1 MTPVRTYW
9 KHTRAIC
16 RHTLLRAVAIC
27 LLLCMLME
35 GHVHAELA
43 ATGGVTALM
52 RAGVQDGIGIET
64 TFDGFGLLA
73 QFDLLA
79 SSVFC
84 GLASLKWGPGRSGSL
99 VMSGRVPSMPV
110 VGYALD
116 RGRVSYIRFAG
127 LMEPE
132 QSRRILGHRL
142 EYRPNEWLHL
152 GISETAILS
161 GDASSIMY
169 WPFPGLPLYALQ
181 RVAYQRDR
189 SQSAKININLDL
201 EARMYIEPFLLEH
214 RWITRAGTSCVSR
227 DSGLAKAEI
236 YGELFIDD
244 AQGYLRNR
252 ETIPDLV
259 GGLVGLDVPIIRGDQ
274 RFRLNVEYVA
284 IANHVYS
291 TRNADSD
298 YVFCNMGIGHPL
310 GPDADMIVA
319 TVSFEPQVGTRI
331 LLRGSVER
339 HGEGRIGDPWTPEDG
354 KENMFLSGVV
364 EKTAKASL
372 ECRRILAGPA
382 YVFGSSEASMTR
394 DYAHVLG
401 LNRCSLSFA
410 VGLGIEL

>member
-274 RFRLNVEYVA
+274 RFRLNVEYV
-284 IANHVYS
+284 
-291 TRNADSD
+291 
-298 YVFCNMGIGHPL
+298 
-310 GPDADMIVA
+310 
-319 TVSFEPQVGTRI
+319 Q
-331 LLRGSVER
+331 
-339 HGEGRIGDPWTPEDG
+339 
-354 KENMFLSGVV
+354 
-364 EKTAKASL
+364 
-372 ECRRILAGPA
+372 
-382 YVFGSSEASMTR
+382 
-394 DYAHVLG
+394 
-401 LNRCSLSFA
+401 
-410 VGLGIEL
+410 

>member
-1 MTPVRTYW
+1 MTRVRAYRTQ
-9 KHTRAIC
+9 TIAIC
-16 RHTLLRAVAIC
+16 RHTPLRAVAIC
-27 LLLCMLME
+27 LFICMLME
-35 GHVHAELA
+35 GHVDAQLA
-43 ATGGVTALM
+43 ATGGMTALL
-52 RAGVQDGIGIET
+52 RADVQDGIGIEAT
-64 TFDGFGLLA
+64 LDGFGLLA
-73 QFDLLA
+73 KLDLPA

-84 GLASLKWGPGRSGSL
+84 GLASFRWGPGRSGSL
-99 VMSGRVPSMPV
+99 VMSGRVPPMPV

-116 RGRVSYIRFAG
+116 RGGVSYMRFAG

-142 EYRPNEWLHL
+142 EYRPSEWLHL
-152 GISETAILS
+152 AISETAILS

-189 SQSAKININLDL
+189 SQSAKININLGL

-214 RWITRAGTSCVSR
+214 GWATRIGTLSAPG
-227 DSGLAKAEI
+227 DSGSAQAEL

-244 AQGYLRNR
+244 AQGHLPDRK
-252 ETIPDLV
+252 TIPDLV
-259 GGLVGLDVPIIRGDQ
+259 GGLAGLDMPIVVGDQ
-274 RFRLNVEYVA
+274 RFWLNVEYVA

-298 YVFCNMGIGHPL
+298 YVFRNMGIGHPL

-319 TVSFEPQVGTRI
+319 TVSFQPEAGTKI
-331 LLRGSVER
+331 LFRGSVER

-372 ECRRILAGPA
+372 ECRRILVGSA

-394 DYAHVLG
+394 NYAHVLG
-401 LNRCSLSFA
+401 LSRCSLSFV
-410 VGLGIEL
+410 VGLGIKL